1 MCSDRS
7 WDIGYGTVR
16 KNEAVTVSRNRLP
29 RAGRVMRHALASLCP
44 NELLRRG
51 RGDVPLTPN
60 SSLFCDNSGYIFE
73 LYTGR
78 KAG

>member
-1 MCSDRS
+1 
-7 WDIGYGTVR
+7 
-16 KNEAVTVSRNRLP
+16 
-29 RAGRVMRHALASLCP
+29 MRHALASLCP